1 MRDLNLTVL
10 RELIARVHTDR
21 DPAHVAHFKKH
32 AVSALMEHAG
42 EHITL
47 EGCAGLL
54 SVATDNYAPRMATSW
69 DMDAAGQDV
78 WRMWRTQS

>member
-1 MRDLNLTVL
+1 MPSSYQYVPSFPHDVAQLSARDRNDYM
-10 RELIARVHTDR
+10 AYH
-21 DPAHVAHFKKH
+21 
-32 AVSALMEHAG
+32 S

-69 DMDAAGQDV
+69 DMDAVGQDA
-78 WRMWRTQS
+78 WRMWRTEKVAK